1 MGITRLQ
8 ITVAKIQQSLPE
20 MKRNG
25 KTVLSAIASEQLY
38 DETSTARAGNL
49 LKQAEFIPGLIQQLQ
64 NEPKKVTEEF
74 ELIRKTRELSR
85 MVFNVLTGEPSF
97 SPVTKPEGV
106 RFSVTGNILGV
117 QNPKKPWREHF
128 GNLVSPQGRS
138 LNPPGTMGFNHPQNQ
153 TVLQPVP
160 FSNETLSAV
169 GKKPANK
176 VQTTLRGR
184 S

>member
-74 ELIRKTRELSR
+74 ELIRKTRELNR
-85 MVFNVLTGEPSF
+85 MVFNVQIGRASC
-97 SPVTKPEGV
+97 
-106 RFSVTGNILGV
+106 
-117 QNPKKPWREHF
+117 RER
-128 GNLVSPQGRS
+128 V
-138 LNPPGTMGFNHPQNQ
+138 
-153 TVLQPVP
+153 
-160 FSNETLSAV
+160 
-169 GKKPANK
+169 
-176 VQTTLRGR
+176 
-184 S
+184 

>member
-1 MGITRLQ
+1 
-8 ITVAKIQQSLPE
+8 
-20 MKRNG
+20 MKRSG

-38 DETSTARAGNL
+38 DETSTPRAGNV

-74 ELIRKTRELSR
+74 ELIRKTCELSR
-85 MVFNVLTGEPSF
+85 MVSKVLTGEPSF
-97 SPVTKPEGV
+97 SPVTRPEGV

-117 QNPKKPWREHF
+117 RNPKKPWREHF
-128 GNLVSPQGRS
+128 GNLVSPQGRP
-138 LNPPGTMGFNHPQNQ
+138 LNPTSIIGFNRPQNQ

-169 GKKPANK
+169 GKKPTNK
-176 VQTTLRGR
+176 VRKTLRG
-184 S
+184 